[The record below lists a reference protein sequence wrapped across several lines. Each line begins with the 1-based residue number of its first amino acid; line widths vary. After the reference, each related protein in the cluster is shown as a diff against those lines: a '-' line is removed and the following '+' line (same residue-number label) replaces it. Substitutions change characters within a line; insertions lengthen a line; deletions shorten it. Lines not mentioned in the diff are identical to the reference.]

1 MYVMRKKEREISDM
15 SEIESIMVSSDVC
28 RIAFA
33 DANIPYIV
41 TMNFGYCSKN
51 NGRLYFHCAPEGRKI
66 EMMKKNNFVCF
77 EMDADHHLTTGKSAC
92 DYGMKYRSVIG
103 YGHLSIVNDEEEK
116 IYGLNQIMTHYS
128 GSEEFLYKPGSLIK
142 TLVLRLE
149 ISEISGKQ
157 CK

>member
-1 MYVMRKKEREISDM
+1 MRKKEGEITDM
-15 SEIESIMVSSDVC
+15 SVIESIIRGSEVC

-33 DANIPYIV
+33 AGNLPYIV
-41 TMNFGYCSKN
+41 AMNFGYCSKN

-77 EMDADHHLTTGKSAC
+77 EMDTDHHLTVGKSAC
-92 DYGMKYRSVIG
+92 DYGMKYRSVVG
-103 YGHLSIVNDEEEK
+103 YGHISFVNNEEEK
-116 IYGLNQIMTHYS
+116 IYGLNQIMSHYS
-128 GSEEFLYKPGSLIK
+128 SIKEFSYKPGTLEK
-142 TLVLRLE
+142 TLVLRLD